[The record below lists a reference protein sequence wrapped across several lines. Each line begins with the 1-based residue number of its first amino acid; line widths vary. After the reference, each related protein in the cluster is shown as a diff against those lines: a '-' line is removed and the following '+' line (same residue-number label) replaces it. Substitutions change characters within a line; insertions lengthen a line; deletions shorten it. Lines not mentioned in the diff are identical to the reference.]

1 MKTEDKIILYL
12 DNQMNEEEKAL
23 FEKELE
29 RSEKLRPELDN
40 HKKYL
45 KEITSVKDIITET
58 SYFTE
63 MIPKFHGRLDLKRR
77 MRFLP
82 KLAFGT
88 TAIAAVMII
97 MFFAVN
103 RNIDNKA
110 IIINKTANQSST
122 SSNAVQI
129 ESTSDLNLLSDQF
142 NIGNLSPAEIT
153 YSNSVLDS
161 LLYKELNLSPQSLSD
176 YTFDSNQ
183 DLSSVVQGI
192 NEKEADEIYDQLLHK
207 KIY

>member
-1 MKTEDKIILYL
+1 
-12 DNQMNEEEKAL
+12 
-23 FEKELE
+23 
-29 RSEKLRPELDN
+29 
-40 HKKYL
+40 
-45 KEITSVKDIITET
+45 
-58 SYFTE
+58 
-63 MIPKFHGRLDLKRR
+63 

>member
-12 DNQMNEEEKAL
+12 DNRMNEDEKAL

-29 RSEKLRPELDN
+29 SSKELGAELN
-40 HKKYL
+40 NYKKFL
-45 KEITSVKDIITET
+45 KEITSVNDITTET
-58 SYFTE
+58 NYFAE
-63 MIPKFHGRLDLKRR
+63 MIPKFHGRLDLQRR

-88 TAIAAVMII
+88 TAIAAALII
-97 MFFAVN
+97 LFFAVN
-103 RNIDNKA
+103 RNINNKA
-110 IIINKTANQSST
+110 IVINKTENQSSN
-122 SSNAVQI
+122 SSNAIQI

-192 NEKEADEIYDQLLHK
+192 NEKEADEIYNKLLHK